1 MKKIIIFLVLSCIY
15 HAVFSQDIVDF
26 LYLIPSKYVDDLS
39 LIERKQLVKSNNLV
53 INNEYNYAI
62 EFDKKNRYLIIYQ
75 GFIDGKVGFGEI
87 EICYWNYHG
96 KKLIGLSNQ
105 GGNHCELF
113 QNNLKFF
120 EYNNGRLQLVK
131 YAVFDGYTNDF
142 EILEKT
148 LRAKLFLKMTSIQKK
163 ENEKRN
169 LYFLIKLP
177 REGKNIRIVLDDRCS
192 DEFDKQEFPELNLIW
207 QNNGKFK

>member
-1 MKKIIIFLVLSCIY
+1 MKKAIIFLVLSCIY

-39 LIERKQLVKSNNLV
+39 LIERTQLVKDKELV
-53 INNEYNYAI
+53 VNNEYHYSI
-62 EFDKKNRYLIIYQ
+62 EIDKKNGYLIISQ

-87 EICYWNYHG
+87 EICYWNYNG
-96 KKLIGLSNQ
+96 KKLLGLSNQ

-120 EYNNGRLQLVK
+120 EYNNGKLQVVK

-142 EILEKT
+142 QILKKT
-148 LRAKLFLKMTSIQKK
+148 LCAKLFLKMTSIQKK
-163 ENEKRN
+163 ESEKRKP
-169 LYFLIKLP
+169 YFLIKLP
-177 REGKNIRIVLDDRCS
+177 REGKNIRIILDDRCS
-192 DEFDKQEFPELNLIW
+192 DESDKQEFPELLLIW